1 MRRADTCAGGTKGSG
16 RSGTECQRRRRRQ
29 QQRRQR
35 LISRLVHRP
44 AALLPWPPRRPPG
57 AERPQAPSSF
67 QLLRRLL
74 SPPRRM
80 WESPPGLCVRL
91 QAELKHTATNR
102 GLGWASDITAAA
114 TAEPRAPAPG
124 HPRRPPAR
132 PPGRGAIPAAAR
144 GPRPAPRARRRSGGG
159 FPRANSSRRLPSG
172 ETRLPITPGWH
183 HLYPNPGNARRVQ
196 KCRSFPVH
204 EMPLGS

>member
-132 PPGRGAIPAAAR
+132 PGGGRSRRPHEAR
-144 GPRPAPRARRRSGGG
+144 APRSEKERRRVPTRQLLPPPSQRGDPPPDHARLASLIPK
-159 FPRANSSRRLPSG
+159 PRKR
-172 ETRLPITPGWH
+172 
-183 HLYPNPGNARRVQ
+183 
-196 KCRSFPVH
+196 
-204 EMPLGS
+204 